1 MKHPV
6 SLALGAIFLGAA
18 ALGLTA
24 CNQNGPDT
32 PVDPGNTDTPI
43 PIRLPKRIPSM
54 RPTARPRSPS

>member
-24 CNQNGPDT
+24 CNQNGP
-32 PVDPGNTDTPI
+32 PIRPSIRVI
-43 PIRLPKRIPSM
+43 PIRPQKRIPSM